1 MRILITGG
9 AGFIGTNLCKRLLNE
24 GNTILCLDNFYSS
37 SKTNITDLLEH
48 PNFIFVGQDIVKE
61 INFGG
66 IDQIYHLACPAS
78 PVWYQKDPLYTFDV
92 SVIGT
97 RNVLN
102 VARDNKAK
110 ILFTSTSEIY
120 GDPLVHPQVETYWG
134 NVNTMGPRSCYDEG
148 KRAAETMIME
158 YGKKFDLDWKIVRL
172 FNTYGPYLAAND
184 GRVVSN
190 FIIQALNG
198 EPITIYG
205 KGMQT
210 RSFCYVDDTVD
221 ALIKMMNTSKLVH
234 GPINIGNPS
243 EFTMIELAK
252 KVLDRVDTTSHLLF
266 KTLPV
271 DDPKQRKPDITLAK
285 TVLSWQPMISLD
297 VGLQK
302 TIDYFRIQGQFDI

>member
-1 MRILITGG
+1 M
-9 AGFIGTNLCKRLLNE
+9 
-24 GNTILCLDNFYSS
+24 
-37 SKTNITDLLEH
+37 
-48 PNFIFVGQDIVKE
+48 
-61 INFGG
+61 
-66 IDQIYHLACPAS
+66 
-78 PVWYQKDPLYTFDV
+78 
-92 SVIGT
+92 
-97 RNVLN
+97 N

-172 FNTYGPYLAAND
+172 FNTYGPYLAVND

-221 ALIKMMNTSKLVH
+221 ALIKMMNTNKLVH

-266 KTLPV
+266 KTLPI

-285 TVLSWQPMISLD
+285 SILNWQPMISLD